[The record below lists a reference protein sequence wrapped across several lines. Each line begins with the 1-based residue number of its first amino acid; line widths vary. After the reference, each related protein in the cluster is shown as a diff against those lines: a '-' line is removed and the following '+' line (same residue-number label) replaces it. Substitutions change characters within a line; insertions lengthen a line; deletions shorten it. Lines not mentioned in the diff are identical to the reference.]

1 MALQRQNKWIV
12 TITDRAALEEAF
24 LPFLINGGLFI
35 PVEDPPELGAEVF
48 LMVHLL
54 DEPTVYP
61 VTAKVAWLEPG
72 SGGIRRPGGMGI
84 HFLDRQNPLLKR
96 IQSYINLPGKA

>member
-35 PVEDPPELGAEVF
+35 PVEDPPELGA
-48 LMVHLL
+48 
-54 DEPTVYP
+54 
-61 VTAKVAWLEPG
+61 
-72 SGGIRRPGGMGI
+72 
-84 HFLDRQNPLLKR
+84 
-96 IQSYINLPGKA
+96 